1 MTNRE
6 QVALVFGFLDYD
18 DSTVA
23 EIVSEMVEAVG
34 SYLGVDG
41 RRNLEKWL
49 ALECDPETN
58 EWGTLEDYEGE

>member
-6 QVALVFGFLDYD
+6 QVALVFGFGDYD

-23 EIVSEMVEAVG
+23 EIVSDMVEAVG

-41 RRNLEKWL
+41 RRNLEKWISL
-49 ALECDPETN
+49 KCDPETN
-58 EWGTLEDYEGE
+58 EWGALDDYE